1 MLLLII
7 KLLKLILQ
15 FSKGLLSVILFT
27 PIYFFI
33 TILIIFIKLC
43 GIK

>member
-1 MLLLII
+1 MLLQII

-15 FSKGLLSVILFT
+15 FTKGVFLVFILT